1 MKWIFFPA
9 INFWRFHLN
18 LHGMIDFEIKKIIV
32 PFSQQGSKC
41 IKINVAY
48 ASGYA
53 QMSIPQGH
61 MPPQPA
67 SQLEHV

>member
-1 MKWIFFPA
+1 
-9 INFWRFHLN
+9 
-18 LHGMIDFEIKKIIV
+18 MIDFEIKKIIV